1 MISKKQKILMFHIG
15 GPGSSIKVL
24 QFLSGG
30 PPMCILECVLTV
42 CMLLII
48 FLGVA
53 IALWWPVYDDLLC
66 RIKTFT
72 HSELSLPCG
81 YNEKYV

>member
-1 MISKKQKILMFHIG
+1 MIFKKQKIFMIHIG
-15 GPGSSIKVL
+15 GPVSSIEVL

-53 IALWWPVYDDLLC
+53 IALWWPVHDDLL
-66 RIKTFT
+66 
-72 HSELSLPCG
+72 
-81 YNEKYV
+81 